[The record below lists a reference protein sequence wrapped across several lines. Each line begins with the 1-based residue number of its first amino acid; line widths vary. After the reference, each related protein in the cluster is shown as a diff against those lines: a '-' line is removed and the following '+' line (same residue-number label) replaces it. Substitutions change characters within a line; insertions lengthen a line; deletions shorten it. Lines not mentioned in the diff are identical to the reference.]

1 MEHENL
7 LEHDAFWDDV
17 QTAVAALGG
26 LPYAPKQAPVSDYS
40 PPTSSDYDE
49 YQPPPG
55 TEEAPT
61 DGDNPGAAQPTEES
75 IEGAP
80 AEVEAPPDSEGA
92 AAEAPAIPP
101 ADSWLNHL
109 QSAASRLVS
118 AREVL
123 YPVTIHLLDL
133 LVLDEKRFGEPWP
146 ASLGHGLGLN
156 VVGCA
161 SLLEKLAQ
169 TQPQKLDEL
178 RKHVEDERAE
188 VCGGCYVEREDP
200 LLPVDSQLWNL
211 LHGQE
216 MSRKLLG
223 REIQVFARKRFGLHP
238 QLPLFLSS
246 TGIQR
251 ALAITLDDSSN
262 AGPTYAGCVVGWPS
276 PDGKQVDAFVRQP
289 YAVDSA
295 QTFFN
300 LGHYWFKT
308 TREDHVATLCFVHAA
323 NPPVPWYDDMIELG
337 RLANVMGQ
345 WTTFTRYFNEVT
357 ASEHTSSLSPDEF
370 HSDFLSERTNAHV
383 PAPVSAFAEHVRL
396 RRRLDV
402 CATLAGLLRGLA
414 GRNDAL
420 HLECELKELETRL
433 EESFAAANAQ
443 RKAEA
448 VARLAELETHAA
460 GALAARLQGRAA
472 DNQPGTMI
480 LNPCS
485 FARRVALEFDGI
497 KDALPVAD
505 PVKACQLDGDKLRV
519 VVEVPALG
527 YAWLPR
533 GGPPGTPRPPMRLR
547 LADSNMV
554 RNEFF
559 EAEIDPATGGLRAI
573 RDRKTMIN
581 RLAERLVFNP
591 G

>member
-1 MEHENL
+1 MPPRELILLNPYSYPGQNSLVLSQEDMACWLNGYSALWHPAALWQAVKPPRCDTPYDHEQPKAGYVYALPESPPLLLPDDWDQRVRDAGAIAFRVTTDRATTLHNLREALAAQADKPEGQDKLLALPPEQVGPFFGVGFGHLLLGSLSEAMEHANL

-17 QTAVAALGG
+17 PTALAALGG

-133 LVLDEKRFGEPWP
+133 LVLDEKRFGDPWP
-146 ASLGHGLGLN
+146 ASLEHGLGLN
-156 VVGCA
+156 VVACA

-238 QLPLFLSS
+238 QL
-246 TGIQR
+246 
-251 ALAITLDDSSN
+251 
-262 AGPTYAGCVVGWPS
+262 
-276 PDGKQVDAFVRQP
+276 
-289 YAVDSA
+289 
-295 QTFFN
+295 
-300 LGHYWFKT
+300 
-308 TREDHVATLCFVHAA
+308 
-323 NPPVPWYDDMIELG
+323 
-337 RLANVMGQ
+337 
-345 WTTFTRYFNEVT
+345 
-357 ASEHTSSLSPDEF
+357 
-370 HSDFLSERTNAHV
+370 
-383 PAPVSAFAEHVRL
+383 
-396 RRRLDV
+396 
-402 CATLAGLLRGLA
+402 
-414 GRNDAL
+414 
-420 HLECELKELETRL
+420 
-433 EESFAAANAQ
+433 
-443 RKAEA
+443 
-448 VARLAELETHAA
+448 
-460 GALAARLQGRAA
+460 
-472 DNQPGTMI
+472 
-480 LNPCS
+480 
-485 FARRVALEFDGI
+485 
-497 KDALPVAD
+497 
-505 PVKACQLDGDKLRV
+505 
-519 VVEVPALG
+519 
-527 YAWLPR
+527 
-533 GGPPGTPRPPMRLR
+533 
-547 LADSNMV
+547 
-554 RNEFF
+554 
-559 EAEIDPATGGLRAI
+559 
-573 RDRKTMIN
+573 
-581 RLAERLVFNP
+581 
-591 G
+591 